1 MNWYLIIRF
10 LHIVSA
16 IVFIGGVFAR
26 QLLRS
31 FAEKTDDVRNF
42 VALNQAVGRIETFMV
57 MPGNLGVILFGV
69 ILALITGT
77 PILGFLQGASKNWLL
92 VTIILL
98 VFGVLTV
105 PVIFVQRGKQFD
117 LVLKDALAKG
127 QMTAQLRAEL
137 DNKTIRFMY
146 LTQIVLPMVIVV
158 LMVFKPF

>member
-69 ILALITGT
+69 ILALITGS

-105 PVIFVQRGKQFD
+105 PVVFVQRGKQFD

-146 LTQIVLPMVIVV
+146 LTQITLPMVIVV

>member
-16 IVFIGGVFAR
+16 IVFIGGVLAR

-31 FAEKTDDVRNF
+31 FAEKTDNVRNF
-42 VALNQAVGRIETFMV
+42 VALSQAVGRIETFMV
-57 MPGNLGVILFGV
+57 IPGNLGVILFGV

-77 PILGFLQGASKNWLL
+77 PILGFLQGASRNWLL

-98 VFGVLTV
+98 VLGVLTV
-105 PVIFVQRGKQFD
+105 PVVFVQRGKQFD
-117 LVLKDALAKG
+117 LVLKDAVAQG
-127 QMTAQLRAEL
+127 QMTPELRAEL
-137 DNKTIRFMY
+137 ENKTMRFMY
-146 LTQIVLPMVIVV
+146 LTQVVLPLVIVV